1 MYVSARPLVEIQN
14 LQEIFASTHLLYN
27 LVYVHILYIL
37 SFLWWLIFP
46 CFCEHFYITKTIICK
61 NCNLCVDLERRGVQV
76 LSNPPPPPPPRENL
90 KLCLRPPIPQANLDF
105 TWNPPPPPEKIS
117 DSLYRICSETNQTIF
132 YQAVSHTKTWIWQ
145 RWINLTWQ
153 MSWQFITNIKTLKT
167 HKHEILSILNMKIKI
182 KTIII
187 MEDNL
192 TIWTRKTCITCML
205 SIYWPCV
212 RYKRF

>member
-1 MYVSARPLVEIQN
+1 MYVSTRPLVEIQN
-14 LQEIFASTHLLYN
+14 LQEIFASTHLLCN
-27 LVYVHILYIL
+27 LVYVHILYTL
-37 SFLWWLIFP
+37 LFLWWLIFP
-46 CFCEHFYITKTIICK
+46 CFCDHFYITKTIICK
-61 NCNLCVDLERRGVQV
+61 NCNLCVDLERRGGPGP
-76 LSNPPPPPPPRENL
+76 LYPPPHPPRKL
-90 KLCLRPPIPQANLDF
+90 KLCLRPP
-105 TWNPPPPPEKIS
+105 TPPPEKNS
-117 DSLYRICSETNQTIF
+117 DSLYSICSETNQTIF

-192 TIWTRKTCITCML
+192 DKKDMHNLHAFNILTLC
-205 SIYWPCV
+205 SV
-212 RYKRF
+212 

>member
-1 MYVSARPLVEIQN
+1 MSIWKEGGSRSSLTY
-14 LQEIFASTHLLYN
+14 
-27 LVYVHILYIL
+27 
-37 SFLWWLIFP
+37 
-46 CFCEHFYITKTIICK
+46 
-61 NCNLCVDLERRGVQV
+61 
-76 LSNPPPPPPPRENL
+76 PPPPPRENL

-167 HKHEILSILNMKIKI
+167 HKHEISSILKMKIKI

-212 RYKRF
+212 RYKRFQKYILQKCFPSKHGAIWFQGTSLHTLYKEHASNE